1 MPKTKDVKTRQ
12 VTVFFNV
19 GEDALHEGLY
29 TKLETAAKAV
39 ALPLPE
45 FLMLCANWGFEEAK
59 AKAQERYDKIRSLGM
74 EAWGPQAP
82 APADDTATKPADGGN
97 IIEKCK
103 HPGTCKDCQ
112 GDVAAGTRIRH
123 FPDGSIRCKA
133 CEAKAAA

>member
-19 GEDALHEGLY
+19 GEDPLHKGLY

-45 FLMLCANWGFEEAK
+45 FVMLCANWGFDEAK
-59 AKAQERYDKIRSLGM
+59 ARAQERYDKIRSLGM

-82 APADDTATKPADGGN
+82 APADGSKWLDPTKHTG
-97 IIEKCK
+97 KCRTCRNSIP
-103 HPGTCKDCQ
+103 PGSRALYFEDKSMQ
-112 GDVAAGTRIRH
+112 
-123 FPDGSIRCKA
+123 
-133 CEAKAAA
+133 CEACHQKAAA